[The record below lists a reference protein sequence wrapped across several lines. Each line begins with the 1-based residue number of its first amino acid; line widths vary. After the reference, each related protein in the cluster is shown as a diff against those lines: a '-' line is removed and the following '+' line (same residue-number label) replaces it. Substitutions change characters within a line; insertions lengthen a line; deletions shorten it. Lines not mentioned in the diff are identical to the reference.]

1 MVITRIVPLSCA
13 KVAGTLYGI
22 LGIAIG
28 AVVSVIALAGG
39 FASDSF
45 GGAGMGALIGVGA
58 IVAFPLLYGC
68 IAFVAALIVAWLY
81 NFAAGL
87 VGGIELEVK

>member
-28 AVVSVIALAGG
+28 AVLSVIALAGG
-39 FASDSF
+39 FASDTF
-45 GGAGMGALIGVGA
+45 GAGMGALVGVGA
-58 IVAFPLLYGC
+58 IVALPLLYGC
-68 IAFVAALIVAWLY
+68 IAFVAALIGAWLY

-87 VGGIELEVK
+87 VGGVELEVK